1 MFITYKT
8 WFVGCRIWSVV
19 DRILFVVG
27 IVFLQ
32 TQLKAENGIVNAIAA
47 SIVFVGNM
55 TNYKSNTANY

>member
-27 IVFLQ
+27 VMFLQ
-32 TQLKAENGIVNAIAA
+32 TQLEAASGIVNAIAA
-47 SIVFVGNM
+47 SIVFVG
-55 TNYKSNTANY
+55 K

>member
-8 WFVGCRIWSVV
+8 WFVGRRIWSVV
-19 DRILFVVG
+19 ARLLFVVG
-27 IVFLQ
+27 VMFLQ
-32 TQLKAENGIVNAIAA
+32 TQLEAASGIVNAIAA

>member
-27 IVFLQ
+27 VMFLQ
-32 TQLKAENGIVNAIAA
+32 TQLEAASGIVNAIAA

-55 TNYKSNTANY
+55 TNYKSNTADY